1 MDVGTRPDWGQFR
14 PGTRS
19 DWCPACGQNCLP
31 GRTFCGVCS
40 SHTDSTVLRVCR
52 SLLLEAA
59 NPDGPAAEGDQQ
71 GSADHEVAVSYVA
84 DQFPLRFAR
93 LVGRNASSLKKAGA
107 WFAHVVAFQHTTE
120 EVFQYRAITP
130 DRIFRNDTFK
140 QVRDRI
146 YETLHQIG
154 TLPNQYFLC
163 SERTDED
170 ENRNS
175 EDSANGEGQ
184 IPGLD
189 VLDSYFNSGKETEG
203 GARSLLFEMNTDLER
218 RGKLR
223 IHRGGGVCTKCG
235 VSLIGGGSVCPSC
248 RRAEQAMARL
258 SIAWQK
264 GTEQMKQPESSPTKV
279 RGRMYHRSD

>member
-130 DRIFRNDTFK
+130 DR
-140 QVRDRI
+140 
-146 YETLHQIG
+146 
-154 TLPNQYFLC
+154 
-163 SERTDED
+163 S
-170 ENRNS
+170 
-175 EDSANGEGQ
+175 
-184 IPGLD
+184 
-189 VLDSYFNSGKETEG
+189 
-203 GARSLLFEMNTDLER
+203 
-218 RGKLR
+218 
-223 IHRGGGVCTKCG
+223 KCG
-235 VSLIGGGSVCPSC
+235 TGSMRPFIRSAHCRISTSC
-248 RRAEQAMARL
+248 LRRE
-258 SIAWQK
+258 
-264 GTEQMKQPESSPTKV
+264 PTKTKTGTAKTAPTV
-279 RGRMYHRSD
+279 RAKSPAWTCSTPISIPVKRRKVVPAHFSLR